1 MSRGCRGVDRNR
13 VAVPAPGVEPLLA
26 GGGGVCARRVS
37 ACLRRWEGARRREG
51 GEAQP
56 ALPAGVAPVRLPDPV
71 LQLRAVLCRRG
82 GLGRFNGEVTAG
94 VTPGSSRHVW
104 SGARVSLPLWADL
117 QLPRWCPARF
127 RLLCGTALA

>member
-1 MSRGCRGVDRNR
+1 MSRGCRGANRNR
-13 VAVPAPGVEPLLA
+13 VAVPVPGVEPLRA

-37 ACLRRWEGARRREG
+37 ARVRRWEGAGRREG

-82 GLGRFNGEVTAG
+82 GPGRFNGEVSAG
-94 VTPGSSRHVW
+94 VAPGGGRHVW
-104 SGARVSLPLWADL
+104 RGARASLPRWAAL
-117 QLPRWCPARF
+117 QLPRWCPACF